1 MTAIR
6 FSLGLLAGLFLVAAA
21 SAAEARGRI
30 IRIDPEKKELRLEA
44 RGPRRGTVL
53 DLTLGPK
60 TQIVIGGWTGTLSDL
75 TPGRRVR
82 VLYEER
88 DGKSVAQVIRS
99 PGVRAAATQP
109 SPAVAPPREGEGV
122 TGTLQRVS
130 LADREVVVV
139 GPGAKGSRT
148 ETTIAVAEKTPI
160 TRDGKEIAFE
170 ALKEG
175 EMVTVRTQSLKGKL
189 SAVSIQVGQA
199 AATTSAQ
206 PPRRPLIPRL
216 RQALKI
222 ADEWLRRMED
232 RR

>member
-1 MTAIR
+1 MSALR
-6 FSLGLLAGLFLVAAA
+6 FCLGLLTGLVLVTAA
-21 SAAEARGRI
+21 SGAEVRGRI
-30 IRIDPEKKELRLEA
+30 VRINLDNNELRLDA
-44 RGPRRGTVL
+44 RGPLRGTVL
-53 DLTLGPK
+53 DFTVGPK
-60 TQIVIGGWTGTLSDL
+60 TQILIGGQPGKLSDL